1 LDKLFDELKR
11 RNVIRVAVAYLI
23 ASWLVMQVADIVL
36 EAILA
41 PAWVMQ
47 VFLLIVSL
55 GLPCVLII
63 SWAYEL
69 TPEGLKREADVDR
82 SQSITPHTGRKLNLI
97 TIGLLVGVLLVVGVD
112 RTLLPQRGVEG
123 PVDGSAE
130 VLIDKSIAVLAFEDL
145 SAEGDQ
151 AYFAEGLSEELLN
164 VLAKVP
170 DLKVAGRT
178 SSFAFRGKDKD
189 LREIGEL
196 LNVAHLLEGSIRKSG
211 NRIRVTAQ
219 LIKVSDGFHLFSET
233 YDRELSDIF
242 ALQDEIAASIATA
255 MLSEIIGTESVATV
269 ARTDN
274 ETYEL
279 YLLARQ
285 RIHSRDPAEMS
296 EATVMLDRALEIDPI
311 YAPALT
317 QKALVNYLMSDTLG
331 SYGEIPFAEVMPVSM
346 KLVEQALALDDSL
359 AEAHAVKGLLLT
371 TITRHEEAIDELTLS
386 LELNPTM
393 SDAATWLS
401 SALASNNQWTEARL
415 PLEEVVERDPTFG
428 PAFNNLVLDYVRT
441 SETDQ
446 ADALIDRV
454 SRIVGENDDIRS
466 AKATIAVMDGRAAEA
481 IRELRIAYEAN
492 PNASVVQ
499 AWYGFAL
506 LAIADYETII
516 DVGLPEHRILAY
528 HAIGD
533 LDAAHRTLETFD
545 IAGSFPPRVLKDIGL
560 FFNSNNASQ
569 AFIDYILKEYGTLET
584 LLRTQSIDQDWGNGY
599 AAQLAYAYLQIGEE
613 EIFAELLELIE
624 THLESAAKNRTDNS
638 VVRYSEA
645 EYAALNGDIEG
656 AINALQRA
664 IDSGFRNG
672 AGIESPVFGNLHSEP
687 KFKELQQSMASYVDE
702 ERAKLGME
710 PYLPYIPV
718 SALDESKKKPA
729 WQP

>member
-1 LDKLFDELKR
+1 LDNLFDELKR
-11 RNVIRVAVAYLI
+11 RNVFRAAVAYLI

-82 SQSITPHTGRKLNLI
+82 SQSITPGTGRKLNLI
-97 TIGLLVGVLLVVGVD
+97 TIGLLVAVLLVVGVD
-112 RTLLPQRGVEG
+112 RTLLPQRGAEG
-123 PVDGSAE
+123 PVDVSAE
-130 VLIDKSIAVLAFEDL
+130 ADTDKSIAVLAFEDL
-145 SAEGDQ
+145 SADGDQ

-189 LREIGEL
+189 LREIGDL
-196 LNVAHLLEGSIRKSG
+196 LNVAHILEGSIRKSG

-219 LIKVSDGFHLFSET
+219 LIKASDGFHLFSET

-255 MLSEIIGTESVATV
+255 MLSEIIGVESVASV

-296 EATVMLDRALEIDPI
+296 EAIVMLDRALEIDPI

-317 QKALVNYLMSDTLG
+317 HKALVNYLMSDTLG
-331 SYGEIPFAEVMPVSM
+331 AYGEIPFAEVMPVSM

-371 TITRHEEAIDELTLS
+371 ALTRHEEAIDELTLS

-401 SALASNNQWTEARL
+401 SALASDNQWIEARL
-415 PLEEVVERDPTFG
+415 PLEEAVKRDPTFG
-428 PAFNNLVLDYVRT
+428 PAFNNLVMDYLRT
-441 SETDQ
+441 SEIDQ
-446 ADALIDRV
+446 AHALIDRV
-454 SRIVGENDDIRS
+454 SRIVGENDDIHMARG
-466 AKATIAVMDGRAAEA
+466 AIAAMAGRTAEA
-481 IRELRIAYEAN
+481 IRELRIALEAN

-499 AWYGFAL
+499 MWYGFAL
-506 LAIADYETII
+506 LAIADYETVI

-528 HAIGD
+528 SALGD
-533 LDAAHRTLETFD
+533 PDAAHRTLETFD
-545 IAGSFPPRVLKDIGL
+545 IAGSFPPRVLNDIGL

-569 AFIDYILKEYGTLET
+569 AFIDYILQEYGTLEI

-599 AAQLAYAYLQIGEE
+599 AGQLAYAYLQIGEE
-613 EIFAELLELIE
+613 EIFAELLELIQA
-624 THLESAAKNRTDNS
+624 HLESGAENGADS
-638 VVRYSEA
+638 AIVRYSEA
-645 EYAALNGDIEG
+645 EYAALTGDIEG
-656 AINALQRA
+656 SISSLQRA

-672 AGIESPVFGNLHSEP
+672 AGIESPVFGNLHSDP
-687 KFKELQQSMASYVDE
+687 KFEELQQSMASYVDE
-702 ERAKLGME
+702 ERAKLGMA
-710 PYLPYIPV
+710 PYLPV
-718 SALDESKKKPA
+718 SALDESNKKPA